1 MILIQRPIIVR
12 APEKLPNA
20 VPGEQNISLCH
31 VHEKKVLYKKSR
43 RKVCVGTSIMFT
55 KVCLI
60 PDTLLRALLIEL
72 HPVSI
77 ACPVII

>member
-1 MILIQRPIIVR
+1 MSES
-12 APEKLPNA
+12 PEKLPNA

-43 RKVCVGTSIMFT
+43 RKVCVGTSIINNVMFT
-55 KVCLI
+55 KVYFI

-77 ACPVII
+77 ACPVIIWV